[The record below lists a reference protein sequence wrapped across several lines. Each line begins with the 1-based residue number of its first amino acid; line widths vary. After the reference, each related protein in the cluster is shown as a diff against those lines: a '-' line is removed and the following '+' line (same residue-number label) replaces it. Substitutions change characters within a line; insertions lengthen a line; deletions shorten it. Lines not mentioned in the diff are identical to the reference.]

1 MMRQLFALLFSFFVI
16 TNPSY
21 GQEIF
26 GKAKNNFRN
35 FAGKTTMVVANSTDF
50 TDLSIV
56 DAVKSGWKISPFEI
70 CTLSEF
76 EKLKTDTSYYFL
88 MRVDGKFKNE
98 GEAKIEYLTLVKGG
112 PESKKGISK
121 MYEIATLPLQAIGD
135 ESGEAFFFIPAYID
149 IIQSHIINVGSEILK
164 AYVGN
169 SFYTNRIDNA
179 GDKKIIFDKEDLGFE
194 LDPAEADTLF
204 RKKVTIGDESTV
216 EKAILESAAETLV
229 GFTISPKGNSSGSY
243 SYKLIIDAE
252 THDLLFF
259 RRHKISGRL
268 PKGFTK
274 EDIKRVSIPFRK

>member
-1 MMRQLFALLFSFFVI
+1 
-16 TNPSY
+16 
-21 GQEIF
+21 
-26 GKAKNNFRN
+26 
-35 FAGKTTMVVANSTDF
+35 MVVANSTDF

-56 DAVKSGWKISPFEI
+56 DAVKSGWKISTFEI
-70 CTLSEF
+70 CTQSDF
-76 EKLKTDTSYYFL
+76 EKLKADTSYYFL

-149 IIQSHIINVGSEILK
+149 IIQSHILNVGSEILR

-169 SFYTNRIDNA
+169 SFYSNRIDNA
-179 GDKKIIFDKEDLGFE
+179 GDKKIIFNREDLGF
-194 LDPAEADTLF
+194 DMAPAEADTLF
-204 RKKVTIGDESTV
+204 GKKVTIGDESTV

-259 RRHKISGRL
+259 RRHKISDRL

-274 EDIKRVSIPFRK
+274 EDIRRISIPFRK